1 MDFVQTSKKTQL
13 YRNKFGIKEPESN
26 CISIES
32 KLDLV
37 VVPLVAFDVNKNRIG
52 MGGGYYD
59 RKFEKLSTNEYDI
72 QNREPILI
80 GLGFDCQK
88 TEEIKT
94 EKWDVKLTCVISESG
109 ILCQTEKIKN
119 YRFFCEKVKPD
130 VISIDYDVDPK
141 IISQE
146 INIPIQGGLDP
157 KFLLGDKDQIKKE
170 AIKYLDIFNHY
181 PYIFNLGHGV
191 IPETNPMQV
200 DYLVKLVKDY

>member
-1 MDFVQTSKKTQL
+1 MNGRRFFNLMISIKEKIRTEKKLARSKLSEKYINTASKSICEHLLKLSHYKNSTKIGCYVSTKYEVQTESIISSIHEDEKELFLPKIKPNSEMDFVQTSKKTQF
-13 YRNKFGIKEPESN
+13 YKNKFGIKEPESN

-37 VVPLVAFDVNKNRIG
+37 VVPLVAFDINKNRIG

-59 RKFEKLSTNEYDI
+59 RKFEKLNTNEYDI

-109 ILCQTEKIKN
+109 ILC
-119 YRFFCEKVKPD
+119 
-130 VISIDYDVDPK
+130 
-141 IISQE
+141 
-146 INIPIQGGLDP
+146 
-157 KFLLGDKDQIKKE
+157 
-170 AIKYLDIFNHY
+170 
-181 PYIFNLGHGV
+181 
-191 IPETNPMQV
+191 
-200 DYLVKLVKDY
+200 

>member
-1 MDFVQTSKKTQL
+1 MDFVQTSKKTQFN
-13 YRNKFGIKEPESN
+13 RNKFGIKEPESN
-26 CISIES
+26 YISIES

-59 RKFEKLSTNEYDI
+59 RKFEKLNKNEYDM

-109 ILCQTEKIKN
+109 ILC
-119 YRFFCEKVKPD
+119 
-130 VISIDYDVDPK
+130 
-141 IISQE
+141 
-146 INIPIQGGLDP
+146 
-157 KFLLGDKDQIKKE
+157 
-170 AIKYLDIFNHY
+170 
-181 PYIFNLGHGV
+181 
-191 IPETNPMQV
+191 
-200 DYLVKLVKDY
+200 

>member
-1 MDFVQTSKKTQL
+1 MNGRRFFKLMISSKEKIRTEKKLARSKLSEKYINTASKSICEHLLKLSHYKNSKKIGCYVSTKYEVQTESLISSIHEDEKELFLPKIKPNSEMHFVQTSKKTQF

-59 RKFEKLSTNEYDI
+59 RKFEKLNTNKYDI

-109 ILCQTEKIKN
+109 ILC
-119 YRFFCEKVKPD
+119 
-130 VISIDYDVDPK
+130 
-141 IISQE
+141 
-146 INIPIQGGLDP
+146 
-157 KFLLGDKDQIKKE
+157 
-170 AIKYLDIFNHY
+170 
-181 PYIFNLGHGV
+181 
-191 IPETNPMQV
+191 
-200 DYLVKLVKDY
+200 